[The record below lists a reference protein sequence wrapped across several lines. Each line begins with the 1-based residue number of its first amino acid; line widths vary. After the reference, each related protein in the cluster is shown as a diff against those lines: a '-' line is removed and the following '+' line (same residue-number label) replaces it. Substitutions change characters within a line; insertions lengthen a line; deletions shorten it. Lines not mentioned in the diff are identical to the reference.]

1 MLNKNKSLK
10 LSLMASLLC
19 FASSVPANAQ
29 TPKLQIQ
36 GTMEQVMEVLS
47 TIHSAA
53 DIAKNK
59 NAFRQILLTRFD
71 FTEMSRRS
79 LGSYWNELKGKQD
92 EFVLAFTQF
101 LERSYLG
108 RLGSYRGEKVIYGRE
123 QVDQQ
128 FAEVDTQVVGGQGPP
143 IDVNY
148 RLHLVGNEWKV
159 YDMVIDQVS
168 LVGNYRSQF
177 NRILQNASLE
187 ELLNKLREKGSGNE
201 P

>member
-1 MLNKNKSLK
+1 MLVKITSLK
-10 LSLMASLLC
+10 LGLMAFVLC
-19 FASSVPANAQ
+19 FGSSVPAMAQ
-29 TPKLQIQ
+29 TPKLQVQ
-36 GTMEQVMEVLS
+36 GTIEQVMEVLG

-59 NAFRQILLTRFD
+59 DLFRKILLVRFD

-79 LGSYWNELKGKQD
+79 LGSHWNELQGKEE

-108 RLGSYRGEKVIYGRE
+108 RLGSYRGEKVVYGRE
-123 QVDQQ
+123 QMDQK
-128 FAEVDTQVVGGQGPP
+128 FAEVDTQVVGGQGPA

-148 RLHLVGNEWKV
+148 RLHLVGSEWKV

-168 LVGNYRSQF
+168 LVSNYRSQF

-187 ELLNKLREKGSGNE
+187 ELLKKLQEKGSGRE
-201 P
+201 S

>member
-1 MLNKNKSLK
+1 MLVKITSLK
-10 LSLMASLLC
+10 LGLLA
-19 FASSVPANAQ
+19 FVLSFGSSVPAMAQ

-36 GTMEQVMEVLS
+36 GTIEQVMVVLG

-59 NAFRQILLTRFD
+59 DLFRKILLVRFD

-79 LGSYWNELKGKQD
+79 LGSHWNELQGKEE

-108 RLGSYRGEKVIYGRE
+108 RLGSYRGEKVVYGRE
-123 QVDQQ
+123 QVDQK
-128 FAEVDTQVVGGQGPP
+128 FAEVDTQVVGGQGPA

-148 RLHLVGNEWKV
+148 RLHLVGSEWKV

-168 LVGNYRSQF
+168 IVSNYRSQF

-187 ELLNKLREKGSGNE
+187 ELVKKLLEKGSGRE
-201 P
+201 S

>member
-1 MLNKNKSLK
+1 MLVKITSLK
-10 LSLMASLLC
+10 LGLLA
-19 FASSVPANAQ
+19 FVPYVGSSTTTLAQ

-36 GTMEQVMEVLS
+36 GTIEQVMVVLG

-59 NAFRQILLTRFD
+59 DLFRKILLVRFD

-79 LGSYWNELKGKQD
+79 LGSHWNQLQGKEE

-101 LERSYLG
+101 LEHSYLG

-123 QVDQQ
+123 QVGQKY
-128 FAEVDTQVVGGQGPP
+128 AEVDTQVVGGQGPA

-148 RLHLVGNEWKV
+148 RLHLVGDEWKV

-168 LVGNYRSQF
+168 IVSNYRSQF
-177 NRILQNASLE
+177 NRILRNLSLD
-187 ELLNKLREKGSGNE
+187 ELLKKLRDRGSGNE
-201 P
+201 S

>member
-1 MLNKNKSLK
+1 MLVKITSLK
-10 LSLMASLLC
+10 LGLLA
-19 FASSVPANAQ
+19 FVLYVGSSTTTLAQ

-36 GTMEQVMEVLS
+36 GTIEQVMVVLG
-47 TIHSAA
+47 TIRSAA

-59 NAFRQILLTRFD
+59 DLFRKILLVRFD

-79 LGSYWNELKGKQD
+79 LGSHWNELQGKEE

-101 LERSYLG
+101 LEHSYLG

-123 QVDQQ
+123 QVDQK
-128 FAEVDTQVVGGQGPP
+128 FAEVDTQVVGGQGPA

-148 RLHLVGNEWKV
+148 RLHLVGDEWKV

-168 LVGNYRSQF
+168 IVSNYRSQF
-177 NRILQNASLE
+177 NRILQNSSLE
-187 ELLNKLREKGSGNE
+187 ELVKKLQEKGSGRE
-201 P
+201 S